1 MLAARTGVLD
11 DEARVNPRR
20 GAVWEERE
28 ADDPAA
34 GLEVGVSEAP
44 VILVLHDDEG
54 ELP

>member
-1 MLAARTGVLD
+1 MTAGARVLD
-11 DEARVNPRR
+11 DEARVDPCR

-34 GLEVGVSEAP
+34 GLEVAVPEAR
-44 VILVLHDDEG
+44 VVVGLRDDEG